1 MTWLGTHSRTLRAQ
15 RFSAVRVSAF
25 CLLTSALVLLGCAD
39 LQWHQAGASAQAM
52 ESDLAE
58 CRAQA
63 RLAAG
68 PDARLLRTDAGRLV
82 GLTSSSISPA
92 ASGRLDGER
101 FLAEH
106 DLTRICMN
114 RRGYELA
121 PAEKR

>member
-1 MTWLGTHSRTLRAQ
+1 MAK
-15 RFSAVRVSAF
+15 VSCFLAP
-25 CLLTSALVLLGCAD
+25 ALMLAGCAD
-39 LQWHQAGASAQAM
+39 LQWHKAGASAQAM
-52 ESDLAE
+52 ESDLAD
-58 CRAQA
+58 CRGQA
-63 RLAAG
+63 RLGTG
-68 PDARLLRTDAGRLV
+68 PDTKLLRTDAGRLV